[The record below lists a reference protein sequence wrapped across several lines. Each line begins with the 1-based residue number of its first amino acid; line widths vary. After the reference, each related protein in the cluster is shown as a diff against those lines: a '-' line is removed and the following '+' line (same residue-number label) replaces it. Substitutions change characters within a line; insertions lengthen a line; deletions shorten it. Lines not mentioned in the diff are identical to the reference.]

1 MLKDKHIDFE
11 TSKLQKQ
18 IDRKKTGTTVV
29 NNYPSSSGNEPIVE
43 TLLSKPVVTD
53 MVAREEQYMAY
64 NQDKEQW
71 EPISHR
77 GVMVY
82 VREEEPTN
90 QKEGDIWIRG
100 SVDYLPLTGGT
111 ITGDLH
117 VTGNITKGE
126 TWHAYGGFQD
136 VSEALSMSG
145 WTKVTNA
152 TNNLFVGLEADGF
165 SLVDDGIIVA
175 NAGDYVGNVALTFI
189 GSTTKDYHMR
199 VYNVTQATQMGYVV
213 GASGLG
219 VGNYQHLVLPLYLE
233 CNAGDE
239 LQLEVIEAA
248 DTALTVTDCVFYMTY
263 LHD

>member
-1 MLKDKHIDFE
+1 MRKEWKLPARDGRDVENIANKPSAVNTETGKNKKLSFFDAIPILKQGSEVAID
-11 TSKLQKQ
+11 
-18 IDRKKTGTTVV
+18 
-29 NNYPSSSGNEPIVE
+29 
-43 TLLSKPVVTD
+43 TLLTKFGLRENGNSSRFDEVVHT
-53 MVAREEQYMAY
+53 
-64 NQDKEQW
+64 KEMLRQ
-71 EPISHR
+71 
-77 GVMVY
+77 
-82 VREEEPTN
+82 N
-90 QKEGDIWIRG
+90 KA
-100 SVDYLPLTGGT
+100 
-111 ITGDLH
+111 
-117 VTGNITKGE
+117 
-126 TWHAYGGFQD
+126 WHAYGGFQD

>member
-1 MLKDKHIDFE
+1 MRKEWKLPARDGRDVENIANKPSAVNTETGKNKKLSFFDAIPILKQGSEVAID
-11 TSKLQKQ
+11 
-18 IDRKKTGTTVV
+18 
-29 NNYPSSSGNEPIVE
+29 
-43 TLLSKPVVTD
+43 TLLTKFGLRENGNSSRFDEVVHT
-53 MVAREEQYMAY
+53 
-64 NQDKEQW
+64 KEMLRQ
-71 EPISHR
+71 
-77 GVMVY
+77 
-82 VREEEPTN
+82 N
-90 QKEGDIWIRG
+90 K
-100 SVDYLPLTGGT
+100 
-111 ITGDLH
+111 
-117 VTGNITKGE
+117 
-126 TWHAYGGFQD
+126 TWHTYGGFQD

-248 DTALTVTDCVFYMTY
+248 DTALTATDCVFYISY